1 MKFKAII
8 LLLILLNVSCGS
20 NQKFFN
26 SGEVIINNDIE
37 VVDLKIVKDLPL
49 CQVTINGKE
58 YWFLVDTGAAMV
70 ISKEIFNELNL
81 KTLNSAAV
89 GDSQKNKETQDFCL
103 LPEIKIGN
111 MTFKNIAA
119 VAMTINNQELKCF
132 GFDGIVGAN
141 LLAKL
146 NWQFD
151 YKNKKITASKNVA
164 LFNIDQ
170 SDFSLDFTYKSQK
183 TPHVAGKVNDKA
195 QDFTFDTGYAGNIKI
210 ANDLSYHQNLTSKEK
225 FITKTGVNSIG
236 VYGNSSSDLTF
247 VMKNKLTL
255 NSTVFE
261 DEIIDSGAS
270 TLIGNEFLKNYVFV
284 IDWNTNK
291 IHFKKNSTF
300 EPTELDGFGFTY
312 LFVDG
317 KAKVMSKVV
326 DKNIPI
332 ELGDQIL
339 VINDTD
345 FTKIQSSEFC
355 KYFLD
360 RIEKDETEINVTV
373 KRAEEILKFNLT
385 KQEFLK

>member
-1 MKFKAII
+1 MRFKAII
-8 LLLILLNVSCGS
+8 ILLIFLNISCSS

-26 SGEVIINNDIE
+26 SGEAIINKDIE

-49 CQVTINGKE
+49 CKVTIKGKE

-70 ISKEIFNELNL
+70 ISKEIFEDLDL
-81 KTLNSAAV
+81 KTLHSATV
-89 GDSQKNKETQDFCL
+89 GDSQKNKETQDFFL

-151 YKNKKITASKNVA
+151 YQNKKISASKNAA
-164 LFNIDQ
+164 LFNIEQ
-170 SDFSLDFTYKSQK
+170 SDFTLDFTSKAQK
-183 TPHVAGKVNDKA
+183 TPQVAGKVNDKI

-210 ANDLSYHQNLTSKEK
+210 ANDLSYHQELTSSEK
-225 FITKTGVNSIG
+225 FYIKSGVNSIG
-236 VYGNSSSDLTF
+236 IYGNSRSDTTF
-247 VMKNKLTL
+247 VMKSALTL
-255 NSTVFE
+255 NSSIFE
-261 DEIIDSGAS
+261 DELIDSGAS

-291 IHFKKNSTF
+291 IHFKKNSTV
-300 EPTELDGFGFTY
+300 EPAELDGFGFTY

-317 KAKVMSKVV
+317 KATVMSKVV
-326 DKNIPI
+326 YKNIPI

-339 VINDTD
+339 AINDTD

-360 RIEKDETEINVTV
+360 RIEKDETEISVTV

-385 KQEFLK
+385 KQEFIK